1 MSDHDTRSNTSEEES
16 DRRSAKLTGLA
27 IGGGS
32 SPDRLVGMSSPP
44 PYPPHGKEAVGRDS
58 VPTAVSG
65 ATCPQSRG
73 SSAAPAATE
82 QNMSSPPDIERP
94 PFTGIGCSTGQ
105 GKQTHS
111 QYGAW
116 PSSTGAQRGAQ
127 SLSTEA
133 PPRDQRGA
141 QVQALPGRPE
151 ASPRSQHKIVP
162 TLSED
167 RQYTGMQSVF
177 SGSR

>member
-116 PSSTGAQRGAQ
+116 PSSLLHATFSDKSTGA
-127 SLSTEA
+127 T
-133 PPRDQRGA
+133 RDSARY
-141 QVQALPGRPE
+141 V
-151 ASPRSQHKIVP
+151 
-162 TLSED
+162 LSEIWGNA
-167 RQYTGMQSVF
+167 T
-177 SGSR
+177 